1 MQELNEK
8 KNTYIL
14 KKKKKECV
22 ELTFKNKKK

>member
-14 KKKKKECV
+14 KKKKKKNV
-22 ELTFKNKKK
+22 LNLYKNKKK